1 MIQDLEAD
9 GIPLDSISYVTQYP
23 GFNPL
28 CLQKWSLKLAADKY
42 KTRSKIKY
50 MQQTTTARYN
60 KVLDYLENGDLQV
73 RVTINKCINVSNL
86 FMTFTINCF

>member
-1 MIQDLEAD
+1 MRKKELIQDFEAV
-9 GIPLDSISYVTQYP
+9 GIPLESISCVTQHP

-28 CLQKWSLKLAADKY
+28 CLQKWSLNLAADKY
-42 KTRSKIKY
+42 KTRSKMKY

-73 RVTINKCINVSNL
+73 RVTS
-86 FMTFTINCF
+86 MHCF